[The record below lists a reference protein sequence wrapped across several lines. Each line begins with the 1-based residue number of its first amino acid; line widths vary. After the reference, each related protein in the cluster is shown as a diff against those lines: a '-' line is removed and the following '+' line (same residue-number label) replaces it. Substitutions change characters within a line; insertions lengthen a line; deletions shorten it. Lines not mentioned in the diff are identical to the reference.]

1 MLLLV
6 SLISSQ
12 YVLAFA
18 LSEVVFL
25 ANILI
30 IGIRYEPDGAL
41 NGLLCLVCV
50 SI

>member
-6 SLISSQ
+6 SLISSR
-12 YVLAFA
+12 YVLAFV

-30 IGIRYEPDGAL
+30 LGIRHEPDGAL